1 MPISLF
7 VYYNSSDHLAIL
19 FQHFCAQQV
28 PIIKKISSSSYE
40 GRKLTRNSWPLL
52 AKKTTWS
59 DKMRLRAAGVVRR
72 KKITFTRK
80 TRQNS
85 KDLEKKVCRK
95 IPRLST
101 EIRSTKVGPDLIS
114 HGFEVACP
122 YSFSS
127 PCLNINISFCQL

>member
-1 MPISLF
+1 MKGENLLETAGRF
-7 VYYNSSDHLAIL
+7 WRKNDLVRQNA
-19 FQHFCAQQV
+19 AQ
-28 PIIKKISSSSYE
+28 
-40 GRKLTRNSWPLL
+40 GRRYGPEEKNNFS
-52 AKKTTWS
+52 
-59 DKMRLRAAGVVRR
+59 
-72 KKITFTRK
+72 RK
-80 TRQNS
+80 TRQNY

-127 PCLNINISFCQL
+127 PWYLL